1 MHKGFKCLG
10 VTEGRIYISRE
21 VVFDE
26 TVFPFSKLNPN
37 VGARLRADIL
47 LLPTNTQLLAVPSPG
62 VEFVDDPCVNVQ
74 LNPISTNPCGSHT
87 AHARNSVDFGAKT
100 SLDGGNI
107 PDAAPGTVPD
117 HDLAPPVVSSSRVV
131 VADSN
136 LDSPTR
142 SSLARSDEDS
152 STHDFLPH
160 DALEEDPVR
169 RMTGRESPPGGHMSS
184 TEAGY
189 GSLSDAEHG
198 SSTAQSHAPV
208 SRNSSNRI
216 EILTPCSADLSP
228 ARPGT
233 RLQHGIRK
241 PKIYTDGIVR
251 YGLLA
256 STGEPSN
263 HHEALGNSQWK
274 NAMDQEFSALLK
286 NKTWHLVP
294 QRQGANIIDCKWVYK
309 IKKKAD
315 GSIDRYKARL
325 IAKGFKQIYGI
336 DYEDTFSP
344 VVKATTIR
352 LLLSVAVSKCWNTRQ
367 LDVHNTFL
375 HGVLEEEVYM
385 RQPPGY
391 ESKEHPNFVCRLDK
405 AIYGL
410 KQAPRAWYARLSSKL
425 IHLGFAAS
433 KGDMSLFFY
442 KDKNIIMY
450 VLVYVDDIIVINSS
464 PDATVALL
472 RNLDKEFALKDLGDL
487 HYFLGIEVTK
497 IQHGILL
504 SQDKYAMEIL
514 ERAGMKHCKPVS
526 TPLSTSKKLSEH
538 VGVAL
543 GPNDATSYRSIV
555 GGLQYL
561 TLTRPD
567 LAFSVNKLR
576 QYLHSPTTLHL
587 AAVKRIMRHVKGTIG
602 MGLQIVKSTSMLCEW
617 ILRCRLGKMFR

>member
-1 MHKGFKCLG
+1 
-10 VTEGRIYISRE
+10 
-21 VVFDE
+21 
-26 TVFPFSKLNPN
+26 LNPN
-37 VGARLRADIL
+37 VRARLRADIH
-47 LLPTNTQLLAVPSPG
+47 LLPTNTQLFPAPSPG
-62 VEFVDDPCVNVQ
+62 VKFVDDPCVNVQ
-74 LNPISTNPCGSHT
+74 LNPVSTNPCGSHT
-87 AHARNSVDFGAKT
+87 AHARNSVDFSAET

-107 PDAAPGTVPD
+107 PDTASGTVPD

-131 VADSN
+131 VTDSN
-136 LDSPTR
+136 PDSPAR

-152 STHDFLPH
+152 STHDFLPRG
-160 DALEEDPVR
+160 APEEDPVR
-169 RMTGRESPPGGHMSS
+169 RTTGRESPPGGHVSS

-189 GSLSDAEHG
+189 GSLSGAEHG
-198 SSTAQSHAPV
+198 SSTAQSHTLV

-216 EILTPCSADLSP
+216 EILAPYSTDLSI

-241 PKIYTDGIVR
+241 PKIYTDGTVR

-256 STGEPSN
+256 STREPSN

-274 NAMDQEFSALLK
+274 NDMDQEFSALLK
-286 NKTWHLVP
+286 NKTCRLVP
-294 QRQGANIIDCKWVYK
+294 RRQGANIIDCKWVYK

-325 IAKGFKQIYGI
+325 VAKGFKQRYEI
-336 DYEDTFSP
+336 DYEDTFSS

-352 LLLSVAVSKCWNTRQ
+352 LLLSVAVSKDWSIRQ
-367 LDVHNTFL
+367 LDVQNTFL
-375 HGVLEEEVYM
+375 HGVLKEEVYM

-391 ESKEHPNFVCRLDK
+391 ESKEHPNFICRLDK

-410 KQAPRAWYARLSSKL
+410 KQALRAWYARLSSKL

-442 KDKNIIMY
+442 KDKNITMY
-450 VLVYVDDIIVINSS
+450 VLVYVDDIIVISSS
-464 PDATVALL
+464 PDATAALL
-472 RNLDKEFALKDLGDL
+472 RNLDKEFALKDLRYL

-504 SQDKYAMEIL
+504 SQDKYSMEIL

-526 TPLSTSKKLSEH
+526 TPLSTSKKLSAH
-538 VGVAL
+538 VGVVL
-543 GPNDATSYRSIV
+543 GPNDATSNRSIV

-561 TLTRPD
+561 TLTRPY
-567 LAFSVNKLR
+567 LAFSVNKVC

-587 AAVKRIMRHVKGTIG
+587 AAVKRILRYVKGTIG
-602 MGLQIVKSTSMLCEW
+602 MGLQIVKLPSMLVSGFSDADWAGCLDDRRSTGGFA
-617 ILRCRLGKMFR
+617 IFLGSNLISWSARK